1 MCQLQAPF
9 ARYVARNGISSL
21 KRYSID
27 RVYRENRL
35 YGLHPRELTACAF
48 DIVTG
53 TTASLIPDAEVLH
66 VVCEII
72 QEFPELQARNY
83 YLRINHASLLR
94 GILMHCGIPDKL
106 HQEVYAILSDTKTE
120 KLRKLQIQTRLCSL
134 SLSDQVVESL
144 YSFVQVEKPFGQV
157 ASMLR
162 KITKTKGLAGSL
174 AKKGLHEMEAIVG
187 HAEILGCKLEV
198 GW

>member
-1 MCQLQAPF
+1 M
-9 ARYVARNGISSL
+9 ARNGISSL
-21 KRYSID
+21 RRYSID

-48 DIVTG
+48 DIVTA

-66 VVCEII
+66 IVCEIV

-83 YLRINHASLLR
+83 YLRINHVSLLKA
-94 GILMHCGIPDKL
+94 ILIYCGVPDDL
-106 HQEVYAILSDTKTE
+106 HQEVYTILSDTKAE

-134 SLSDQVVESL
+134 SLTEQTVESL
-144 YSFVQVEKPFGQV
+144 YSLVQVEKPFGQV

-174 AKKGLHEMEAIVG
+174 ARKGLHEMEAIID

-198 GW
+198 RQSLISA